1 MALLIK
7 MSNIMAPVIETLKN
21 FFISFLKPL
30 KKFSL
35 QTRTVKFEALNF
47 DIEFINRYN
56 FKINLIIKI

>member
-1 MALLIK
+1 

-21 FFISFLKPL
+21 IFISFLKSL

-35 QTRTVKFEALNF
+35 KTRTVKFEVLNF